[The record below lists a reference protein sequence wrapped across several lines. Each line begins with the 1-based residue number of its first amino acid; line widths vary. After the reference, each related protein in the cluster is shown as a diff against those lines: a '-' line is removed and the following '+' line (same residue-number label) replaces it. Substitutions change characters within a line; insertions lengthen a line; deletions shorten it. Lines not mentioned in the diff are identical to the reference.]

1 MRLALS
7 LLTMLAATTPAAVS
21 QTPDRLLAIGGS
33 VTEIVHA
40 LGEGDRLVGRDTTST
55 YPPQVQ
61 ALPDVGYMRALSP
74 EGVLSVRPDL
84 VIAEDGAGPPE
95 AIDVVRKAG
104 IAYVPVPDAT
114 DRAGIIDKILTIG
127 AALGDESDAEALA
140 ASVDAD
146 LRATEAK
153 AAAIPPERRKRVLF
167 VLSNQ
172 GGRIMAGG
180 ANTAAEGIIRLA
192 GGVNAVDGFDGY
204 KPLTDEAITRAAP
217 DLILMMARSGD
228 HAPAEADLLTHPAIA
243 TTPAAATGAL
253 VRMDGLYQLG
263 FGPRTAQAA
272 ADLAAMLYG
281 GME

>member
-21 QTPDRLLAIGGS
+21 QSPDRLLTIGGS

-40 LGEGDRLVGRDTTST
+40 LGEGERLVGRDTTST

-253 VRMDGLYQLG
+253 VRMDGLYLLG

-281 GME
+281 GTE